1 MSTATVT
8 PITKN
13 LSSDEAIE
21 RGYRLL
27 IATNSPEFH
36 RFVSH
41 QFDTGSDGPRPPN
54 RYPRSL

>member
-13 LSSDEAIE
+13 LKTDEAVE

-27 IATNSPEFH
+27 MASVDSPDFH
-36 RFVSH
+36 RFVSS
-41 QFDTGSDGPRPPN
+41 QFEKSSDGPEAA
-54 RYPRSL
+54 

>member
-1 MSTATVT
+1 MSTTTVT

-27 IATNSPEFH
+27 IASLDSPEFH
-36 RFVSH
+36 RFVSN
-41 QFDTGSDGPRPPN
+41 QFDTSSDGPEAA
-54 RYPRSL
+54 

>member
-27 IATNSPEFH
+27 IASLDSPEFH
-36 RFVSH
+36 RVVSH
-41 QFDTGSDGPRPPN
+41 QFDTGSDGPEAA
-54 RYPRSL
+54 

>member
-13 LSSDEAIE
+13 LTSDDAVE

-27 IATNSPEFH
+27 MASLDSPEFH
-36 RFVSH
+36 RFVSG
-41 QFDTGSDGPRPPN
+41 QIDFRSDGPEAA
-54 RYPRSL
+54 

>member
-1 MSTATVT
+1 MSTTTVT
-8 PITKN
+8 PISKN

-27 IATNSPEFH
+27 MASLDSPEFH

-41 QFDTGSDGPRPPN
+41 QFDTGSDGPEAA
-54 RYPRSL
+54 

>member
-13 LSSDEAIE
+13 LSGDEAVE

-27 IATNSPEFH
+27 MASLESPEFH
-36 RFVSH
+36 RFVSN
-41 QFDTGSDGPRPPN
+41 QIDAGSQAPEAA
-54 RYPRSL
+54 